1 MGAGTRCSHCGRA
14 ASGPSAFCIGCGN
27 RLAGQR
33 GAGEGSHAAAPPA
46 DPHEHEHEREADRK
60 TVPERAAAA
69 LATLRQGAGMV
80 IVTDGLNTSSSRYI
94 LDTDR
99 ITVGRHP
106 DSDIHLDD
114 LTVSRRHAEFLRRGN
129 RFLIRDVGS
138 VNGVYVNRERVAECT
153 LTPRDEIRVGAF
165 CLAYFAA

>member
-1 MGAGTRCSHCGRA
+1 MVGIRCSHCGRVTP
-14 ASGPSAFCIGCGN
+14 GLSAFCIGCGS
-27 RLAGQR
+27 RLARQR
-33 GAGEGSHAAAPPA
+33 GEGECSATAAAPPA
-46 DPHEHEHEREADRK
+46 DPHEYEREADRK

-69 LATLRQGAGMV
+69 LASLRQGAGMV
-80 IVTDGLNTSSSRYI
+80 IVTDGLNAGSSRYT
-94 LDTDR
+94 LETDR

-114 LTVSRRHAEFLRRGN
+114 VTVSRRHAEFLRRRN
-129 RFLIRDVGS
+129 RFLVRDVGS
-138 VNGVYVNRERVAECT
+138 VNGVYVNRERVTECT